1 MDYSFDTCK
10 SFLCWRSQ
18 NEVDPNI
25 TCKLLITTLID
36 FSVANYFF
44 SLQSFIPFIYGH
56 REGKLLQSRFAKLL
70 KEDLVSKM
78 CFKFYTVFFTV
89 HFTVWKFHDFCTIEI
104 LREINFEDSRSAK
117 SAILTH
123 FCTFWRLKFTKWTN
137 FPVPK
142 MAKTADFAL

>member
-1 MDYSFDTCK
+1 MDYTFDTCK

-25 TCKLLITTLID
+25 PCKFLITTLID
-36 FSVANYFF
+36 YSVANYFF

-56 REGKLLQSRFAKLL
+56 REAKLLQSRFAKLL
-70 KEDLVSKM
+70 KEDLVSTI
-78 CFKFYTVFFTV
+78 Y
-89 HFTVWKFHDFCTIEI
+89 FTVWKFHDFCITQI

-123 FCTFWRLKFTKWTN
+123 SQALNFAFYAFLHLWKAENNQIYKILSPKNGKNDSFCT
-137 FPVPK
+137 
-142 MAKTADFAL
+142 

>member
-1 MDYSFDTCK
+1 M
-10 SFLCWRSQ
+10 
-18 NEVDPNI
+18 I
-25 TCKLLITTLID
+25 
-36 FSVANYFF
+36 SVLPTILFF
-44 SLQSFIPFIYGH
+44 SFQSFIPFIYGH

-104 LREINFEDSRSAK
+104 LREINFEDSWSAK

-123 FCTFWRLKFTKWTN
+123 LEALNFDYYACLHFLKAENDQINKILSPKSSKNCSFCTSRIHKIDFT
-137 FPVPK
+137 
-142 MAKTADFAL
+142 